1 MSRKRVVLAA
11 GLGIAI
17 GYLLKEQL
25 DENKKISPEKAL
37 QYAKE
42 TFQKN
47 GPINGSW
54 IYIKPEKIDK
64 NGLTYNTYRGG
75 ISRHIDGA
83 NKQFDFYVD
92 IATGAIIDT
101 QPITAYMNSHPLIGW
116 LFYFFYLRNW
126 NILVFRVRVLCFGRT
141 VRSSADVVTE
151 RDGLSLP
158 RAVPSGVS
166 PISSLPRRTGRA
178 SVGVGHRT

>member
-11 GLGIAI
+11 GLGIAV
-17 GYLLKEQL
+17 GYLLKLQL
-25 DENKKISPEKAL
+25 DENKKVTPEKAL

-42 TFQKN
+42 SFQKN

-75 ISRHIDGA
+75 ISRNIDGE

-92 IATGAIIDT
+92 IETGAIIDT
-101 QPITAYMNSHPLIGW
+101 QEITA
-116 LFYFFYLRNW
+116 
-126 NILVFRVRVLCFGRT
+126 
-141 VRSSADVVTE
+141 
-151 RDGLSLP
+151 
-158 RAVPSGVS
+158 
-166 PISSLPRRTGRA
+166 
-178 SVGVGHRT
+178 

>member
-75 ISRHIDGA
+75 ISRNVDGE
-83 NKQFDFYVD
+83 NKQFDFRSEEHTSELQSRGHLVCRLLLEKKNNVN
-92 IATGAIIDT
+92 IIYST
-101 QPITAYMNSHPLIGW
+101 I
-116 LFYFFYLRNW
+116 
-126 NILVFRVRVLCFGRT
+126 
-141 VRSSADVVTE
+141 
-151 RDGLSLP
+151 
-158 RAVPSGVS
+158 
-166 PISSLPRRTGRA
+166 
-178 SVGVGHRT
+178 

>member
-54 IYIKPEKIDK
+54 IYMKPEKLER
-64 NGLTYNTYRGG
+64 NGLTYHTYRGG
-75 ISRHIDGA
+75 ISRNVDGR
-83 NKQFDFYVD
+83 NQQYEFFSDLE
-92 IATGAIIDT
+92 TGAII
-101 QPITAYMNSHPLIGW
+101 YVKKM
-116 LFYFFYLRNW
+116 
-126 NILVFRVRVLCFGRT
+126 V
-141 VRSSADVVTE
+141 
-151 RDGLSLP
+151 
-158 RAVPSGVS
+158 
-166 PISSLPRRTGRA
+166 
-178 SVGVGHRT
+178 

>member
-1 MSRKRVVLAA
+1 MSRKKVVLAT

-25 DENKKISPEKAL
+25 AESKQITPEKAL
-37 QYAKE
+37 QYAKDS
-42 TFQKN
+42 FQKN

-75 ISRHIDGA
+75 ISRNVDGE

-92 IATGAIIDT
+92 IATGAIIDAE
-101 QPITAYMNSHPLIGW
+101 PITL
-116 LFYFFYLRNW
+116 
-126 NILVFRVRVLCFGRT
+126 
-141 VRSSADVVTE
+141 
-151 RDGLSLP
+151 
-158 RAVPSGVS
+158 
-166 PISSLPRRTGRA
+166 
-178 SVGVGHRT
+178 

>member
-25 DENKKISPEKAL
+25 DENKKITPEKAL

-42 TFQKN
+42 SFQKN

-75 ISRHIDGA
+75 ISRNIDGE

-92 IATGAIIDT
+92 IETGAIIDT
-101 QPITAYMNSHPLIGW
+101 QPITA
-116 LFYFFYLRNW
+116 
-126 NILVFRVRVLCFGRT
+126 
-141 VRSSADVVTE
+141 
-151 RDGLSLP
+151 
-158 RAVPSGVS
+158 
-166 PISSLPRRTGRA
+166 
-178 SVGVGHRT
+178 

>member
-1 MSRKRVVLAA
+1 LSGVSQTMSRKRIVLAA

-17 GYLLKEQL
+17 GYLLNEQIS
-25 DENKKISPEKAL
+25 ESKKMTPEKAL

-75 ISRHIDGA
+75 ISRNVDGE

-92 IATGAIIDT
+92 IDTGAIIDT
-101 QPITAYMNSHPLIGW
+101 QPIT
-116 LFYFFYLRNW
+116 
-126 NILVFRVRVLCFGRT
+126 V
-141 VRSSADVVTE
+141 
-151 RDGLSLP
+151 
-158 RAVPSGVS
+158 
-166 PISSLPRRTGRA
+166 
-178 SVGVGHRT
+178 